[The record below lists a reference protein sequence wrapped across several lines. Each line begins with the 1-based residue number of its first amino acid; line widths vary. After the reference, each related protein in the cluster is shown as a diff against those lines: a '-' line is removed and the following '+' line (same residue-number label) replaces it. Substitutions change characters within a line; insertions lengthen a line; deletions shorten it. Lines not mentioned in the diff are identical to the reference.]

1 MLPYQTHYLESTRQ
15 IAALSDFY
23 GITAPDYRQWYEKQ
37 LDARRQIAALREENV
52 ALLNEHL
59 FPALDGLHAASAE
72 DIAALEA
79 FAAALMDWSTNLD
92 CGIYL
97 LIHDS
102 LLSLYRFRRDRDR
115 VIKEL
120 YMVGM
125 GLYYQGRALQGTEC
139 AASDAF
145 RFRNEMVFTEGGSYL
160 KFFSEIDDEQT
171 KGYIIRA
178 LANIAICSRDLRRRV
193 AISKRVLQIVQDDYY
208 RTLAPSLPWDTFLQ
222 RTHQQMSSNR
232 AVLSK
237 GGLGAEELAAVLE
250 SCEVVFKPES
260 GTDTPNVRWL
270 WPYYEMEYS
279 CGFVDL
285 ATTLARM
292 ERLIEDSPYNS
303 YDVSGLYANV
313 QLPIYYGRLVRDNP
327 ALQSKREHIRFL
339 DRAYRKMMQT
349 LMSYPSDSFTDFF
362 FYNICLVITD
372 YFEIDGVESYRDI
385 TTRLM
390 QRLTGNLYIRS
401 RRAGELMRL
410 IAAAICRSEPDF
422 FDDIDFLRALPPGE
436 EKLRAVTD
444 YAEQCGLYHDFGL
457 IKMNFERLC
466 QTRDLFEGEQRMYE
480 LHTISGHDD
489 LAGRASTAI
498 YADAA
503 LGHHRWYNGADGYP
517 EDYVRNASPY
527 RQMTDLVAVVAYL
540 NESGDISPRGAISS
554 VLAQERRRFSPL
566 ITAYLSDD
574 ALQAEIEAV
583 FARQDEP
590 AYRALYAE
598 LRGKENNTIH
608 EVT

>member
-1 MLPYQTHYLESTRQ
+1 
-15 IAALSDFY
+15 
-23 GITAPDYRQWYEKQ
+23 
-37 LDARRQIAALREENV
+37 
-52 ALLNEHL
+52 
-59 FPALDGLHAASAE
+59 
-72 DIAALEA
+72 
-79 FAAALMDWSTNLD
+79 
-92 CGIYL
+92 
-97 LIHDS
+97 
-102 LLSLYRFRRDRDR
+102 
-115 VIKEL
+115 
-120 YMVGM
+120 
-125 GLYYQGRALQGTEC
+125 
-139 AASDAF
+139 
-145 RFRNEMVFTEGGSYL
+145 
-160 KFFSEIDDEQT
+160 
-171 KGYIIRA
+171 
-178 LANIAICSRDLRRRV
+178 
-193 AISKRVLQIVQDDYY
+193 
-208 RTLAPSLPWDTFLQ
+208 
-222 RTHQQMSSNR
+222 
-232 AVLSK
+232 
-237 GGLGAEELAAVLE
+237 
-250 SCEVVFKPES
+250 
-260 GTDTPNVRWL
+260 
-270 WPYYEMEYS
+270 
-279 CGFVDL
+279 
-285 ATTLARM
+285 
-292 ERLIEDSPYNS
+292 
-303 YDVSGLYANV
+303 
-313 QLPIYYGRLVRDNP
+313 
-327 ALQSKREHIRFL
+327 
-339 DRAYRKMMQT
+339 MMQT

-401 RRAGELMRL
+401 RRAGKLMRL

-517 EDYVRNASPY
+517 ADYVRNASPY